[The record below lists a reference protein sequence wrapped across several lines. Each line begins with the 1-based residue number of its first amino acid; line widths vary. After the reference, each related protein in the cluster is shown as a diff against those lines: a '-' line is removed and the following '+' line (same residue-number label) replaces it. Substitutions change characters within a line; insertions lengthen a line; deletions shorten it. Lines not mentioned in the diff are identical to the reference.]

1 MNNIV
6 DDNYDDNYDGR
17 LVFMFLNSWL
27 MMVFAADEDEK
38 GYYGRTEYY
47 NRQLFR
53 KMKKKIAIERK
64 VQAS

>member
-27 MMVFAADEDEK
+27 LLQMKM

-64 VQAS
+64 VLASS

>member
-1 MNNIV
+1 MINIV
-6 DDNYDDNYDGR
+6 DDNYDGR

-27 MMVFAADEDEK
+27 MMVFAADEDEE
-38 GYYGRTEYY
+38 GLFGRTEYY

-64 VQAS
+64 VPASS

>member
-6 DDNYDDNYDGR
+6 DDNYDGK
-17 LVFMFLNSWL
+17 LVFMSLNSWL

-38 GYYGRTEYY
+38 SSYGRTEYC

-64 VQAS
+64 VQASS

>member
-38 GYYGRTEYY
+38 RATMMELIITIDNCSG
-47 NRQLFR
+47 
-53 KMKKKIAIERK
+53 K
-64 VQAS
+64 

>member
-27 MMVFAADEDEK
+27 LLQMKM
-38 GYYGRTEYY
+38 GYYGRAEYY